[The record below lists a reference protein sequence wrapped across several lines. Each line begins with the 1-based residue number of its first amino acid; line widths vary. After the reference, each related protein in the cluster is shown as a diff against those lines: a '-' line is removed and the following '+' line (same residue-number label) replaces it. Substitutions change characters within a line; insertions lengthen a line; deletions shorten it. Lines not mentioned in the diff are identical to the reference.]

1 MKTRAVSLSLLAS
14 LCLLLP
20 ASAVAG
26 DFNLYDNGPI
36 SGQTEAWIINYG
48 YVVSDSFTL
57 SPSVTTV
64 SGFAFGAWEFPGD
77 TLSSVQW
84 SLTTAANGGMV
95 IASGTA
101 SGSSLIDKFLFTNA
115 FGYNIDQISV
125 SGLNVSS
132 PKGGTYWLNLF
143 NATVPSGN
151 LVGWDENSGVGCT
164 GQGCPSM
171 ASSNNGIGL
180 IPSESFTISGIPE
193 PNGLTVMFG
202 GGSLVLAGVSL
213 RKLRGFHRST

>member
-1 MKTRAVSLSLLAS
+1 MKTRAISVLLLAS
-14 LCLLLP
+14 LCLLLST
-20 ASAVAG
+20 SAVAG
-26 DFNLYDNGPI
+26 DYNLYDNGPI

-48 YVVSDSFTL
+48 YVVSNSFTL
-57 SPSVTTV
+57 SPSVQSV

-77 TLSSVQW
+77 TLTSVQW

-115 FGYNIDQISV
+115 YGYNVDQISV
-125 SGLNVSS
+125 SGLSVLS
-132 PKGGTYWLNLF
+132 PKGGTYWLNLS

-151 LVGWDENSGVGCT
+151 LVAWDENGGVGCT
-164 GQGCPSM
+164 GQGCPSQ
-171 ASSNNGIGL
+171 AVANNGIGP
-180 IPSESFTISGIPE
+180 IPSEAFTITGISE

-202 GGSLVLAGVSL
+202 GGFLAFAGVSL
-213 RKLRGFHRST
+213 RKLKGFHRST